1 MVKMKSLKK
10 PYRSKTTSPVCH
22 FSPNMVLN
30 NRKKLQK
37 PRVKR
42 VSWRDQQ
49 MDGVSLTSEVGSM
62 GSGGGGGPLQDP
74 AILMVRE
81 TTTANKSIIRYSRE
95 QLLKLRDVPAAKKRP
110 DFLNTNDTSSLP
122 IFDPDRWNFDKRK
135 PSSGNNT
142 APSEGEGADS
152 QQRGTIANRRSTADP
167 RERLRKECVGGGG
180 DGIVLSPQR
189 RSFNSGCFV
198 PAGRQGTTSNTSQG
212 AGQGGGQSG
221 RSHSP
226 VGGKGAGDGHL
237 GLREIQTGAPP
248 SGGNRRIGSGRILR
262 DSSWDYPDK
271 QQSDA
276 GDDYVA
282 SSKYERRSFGGGFDR
297 DRDRDNTKDR
307 RNNGRYGRKISET
320 REMEEPEW
328 FSSGPMSQND
338 TIELRGFEDE
348 KPVTKKKVPPSSLK
362 RLEKWSKKKDS
373 QQETIDENESV
384 SSALQANAEKDA
396 QKDGSEEKEVK
407 QAVDRKKEDSGK
419 DDSKEGDKHTVNNEQ
434 GFNFDD
440 ILECQSIAGLLPN
453 GVGNEAEAQ
462 AKSRF
467 SRWFKQDSP
476 EKQSQPNT
484 NPSRHSSLPS
494 EDDHNLIIKDLLK
507 DISEPA
513 GPPGD
518 SEAYFAPI
526 SPAGNNSMGA
536 GPPFGAGQPQGRH
549 PHHQQQLAPQQQG
562 QGLSIMDLL
571 RAGGNKGA
579 QQQQHQAQAG
589 HQAAVEML
597 KQPPIAGKI
606 LSLDELEA
614 KIRQN
619 AEASSGIPQ
628 KHVQQ
633 HPPQK
638 PDEDMTA
645 AFKKLL
651 AQAQAGGH
659 PAASN
664 GPMNKP
670 QPMSLLEMLNHSQQQ
685 DEAARMAAVHHQ
697 PHAGAHHTTSSAAA
711 HHNLMGGPTSP
722 AAPSASSN
730 VNSMHHLNELTL
742 KLQQAQQYHQ
752 QQQQKQQMEM
762 FNKLI
767 NAATSAGQVRLSP
780 LQHELGLQ
788 QSRELLNRPEAQAIL
803 QGLKRGEITP
813 QHLYQQLTSSA
824 LQPRHRDMLSAILK
838 LHGYG
843 PTPPRGLSPVPPPPQ
858 PQPPQQTAAQ
868 LAFQQQQQQQLRV
881 SPLPPNAYC
890 VSPILA
896 TSPNTLTVP
905 ALHQRIPSPREL
917 QVHTQNILQRALIKK
932 KLEEQQENYRKKQEL
947 QQQRERGSSPAISPA
962 SGVNNVQSSSAGSS
976 NKGIGSPT
984 PLAFTP
990 TSVLR
995 KMTADKDDA
1004 KEIGKNGQEA
1014 TQAAAV
1020 AAAIAKAGM
1029 SQGRA
1034 VTGARPATQQ
1044 QVQQQPQWGGMQFG
1058 GSVKQPVGRPI
1069 VKANN
1074 NYQSQASQEFFSQHQ
1089 QQQQR
1094 IFNQAMQA
1102 AVAAQTQNQ
1111 QMDAVRKQI
1120 GRDQY
1125 GYQSSSQQF
1134 VQQQQQL
1141 TQQQLRA
1148 QHQHRPANQQ
1158 TAQVQQPQQ
1167 QQGNGR
1173 DNAWQQFLN
1182 SNQQSQASRSSTN
1195 STVTT
1200 NTTTSS
1206 ASAVNRNSNSG
1217 AISPATGNQL
1227 ARWFSP
1233 DLLERARGG
1242 ELPSTAGLGQHAMS
1256 LEEIERQ
1263 TAPPVHN

>member
-1 MVKMKSLKK
+1 MVKMKSHKK
-10 PYRSKTTSPVCH
+10 PYRSKAASTPTYH
-22 FSPNMVLN
+22 FSNNIVLN
-30 NRKKLQK
+30 NRRRLQK

-42 VSWRDQQ
+42 VSWRDQLE
-49 MDGVSLTSEVGSM
+49 GVSLTSEASST
-62 GSGGGGGPLQDP
+62 GSGEGGGGPLQDP

-81 TTTANKSIIRYSRE
+81 MPSATTTKVIRYTRE
-95 QLLKLRDVPAAKKRP
+95 TLLKLRDAPAAKKRP
-110 DFLNTNDTSSLP
+110 DFLNTTDTSSLS

-135 PSSGNNT
+135 PSGGSSS
-142 APSEGEGADS
+142 APSEGDGAPES
-152 QQRGTIANRRSTADP
+152 QQRGPISNRRSAADP

-198 PAGRQGTTSNTSQG
+198 PAGRQSAAGGSGQA
-212 AGQGGGQSG
+212 AGQGGGGQGG

-226 VGGKGAGDGHL
+226 VGGKGSGDGHL

-248 SGGNRRIGSGRILR
+248 SSGNRRIGSGRILR
-262 DSSWDYPDK
+262 DSSWDFPEK
-271 QQSDA
+271 QSDG

-282 SSKYERRSFGGGFDR
+282 SKYERRSFGGGFDR
-297 DRDRDNTKDR
+297 DRDRESNKDR

-328 FSSGPMSQND
+328 FSSGPISQND
-338 TIELRGFEDE
+338 TIELRGFDDD
-348 KPVTKKKVPPSSLK
+348 KPISKKKAPPSSSK
-362 RLEKWSKKKDS
+362 RPEKWSKKKDN
-373 QQETIDENESV
+373 QQETIDENGSV
-384 SSALQANAEKDA
+384 SSALQANAEEDV
-396 QKDGSEEKEVK
+396 QKGGSEKRETK
-407 QAVDRKKEDSGK
+407 QAVDRNKEDKGR
-419 DDSKEGDKHTVNNEQ
+419 DDKEGDKHTANNEH

-440 ILECQSIAGLLPN
+440 ILECQSIPGLLPN
-453 GVGNEAEAQ
+453 GVGNEAEIQ

-476 EKQSQPNT
+476 EKQPQSTT
-484 NPSRHSSLPS
+484 NPGNMSRHSSLHS
-494 EDDHNLIIKDLLK
+494 EDDHHLIIKDLLK
-507 DISEPA
+507 DISESG

-526 SPAGNNSMGA
+526 SPAGNTSMGA
-536 GPPFGAGQPQGRH
+536 GPFGGAPAGRLH
-549 PHHQQQLAPQQQG
+549 HHQQQPQQQQQHQQLPQQ

-571 RAGGNKGA
+571 RAGGGAPANKA
-579 QQQQHQAQAG
+579 PQQHPAQAG
-589 HQAAVEML
+589 HQGPMDML
-597 KQPPIAGKI
+597 KQPPIPGKI

-619 AEASSGIPQ
+619 TESSSGIPQ
-628 KHVQQ
+628 KHQPQ
-633 HPPQK
+633 PPTK

-659 PAASN
+659 PAVSN
-664 GPMNKP
+664 GPMSKP

-685 DEAARMAAVHHQ
+685 DEAARIAAAAAHHQ
-697 PHAGAHHTTSSAAA
+697 GHAAGHHSTSSAA
-711 HHNLMGGPTSP
+711 HHNLMGGGPVS
-722 AAPSASSN
+722 SAVPQPPN
-730 VNSMHHLNELTL
+730 NSMHHMNAVGELTL
-742 KLQQAQQYHQ
+742 KLQHAQQYHQ

-767 NAATSAGQVRLSP
+767 NAATSAGQMRLSP
-780 LQHELGLQ
+780 LQHDLGPQ
-788 QSRELLNRPEAQAIL
+788 QSRDLLNRPEAQAIL

-843 PTPPRGLSPVPPPPQ
+843 PSPPRGLSPAPPPPQ
-858 PQPPQQTAAQ
+858 PVPPQQTAAQ

-881 SPLPPNAYC
+881 SPLPPN
-890 VSPILA
+890 
-896 TSPNTLTVP
+896 

-947 QQQRERGSSPAISPA
+947 QQQRERGSSPANVITPVT
-962 SGVNNVQSSSAGSS
+962 GMNNVQSSNAGTT
-976 NKGIGSPT
+976 NKTVGSPT

-1004 KEIGKNGQEA
+1004 KEVGKNGQEA
-1014 TQAAAV
+1014 AAT

-1029 SQGRA
+1029 PQGRP
-1034 VTGARPATQQ
+1034 VTGVRPPPQQ
-1044 QVQQQPQWGGMQFG
+1044 QVQSQQQQWGGMQFG
-1058 GSVKQPVGRPI
+1058 GNVKQPVGRPI

-1074 NYQSQASQEFFSQHQ
+1074 YQSQAPQEFFTQHQ

-1125 GYQSSSQQF
+1125 GYQSSNQQF
-1134 VQQQQQL
+1134 AQHQQQL

-1158 TAQVQQPQQ
+1158 TIQSQQQQQ
-1167 QQGNGR
+1167 QQGAGR
-1173 DNAWQQFLN
+1173 DSSWQQFLN
-1182 SNQQSQASRSSTN
+1182 SNQQSQPSRSSTN
-1195 STVTT
+1195 STMTS
-1200 NTTTSS
+1200 NSTTST
-1206 ASAVNRNSNSG
+1206 ANRNSG

-1242 ELPSTAGLGQHAMS
+1242 ELPSTAGLAQHAMS

>member
-1 MVKMKSLKK
+1 MSLTEASETENMQVKI
-10 PYRSKTTSPVCH
+10 TS
-22 FSPNMVLN
+22 SDKQAKNG
-30 NRKKLQK
+30 
-37 PRVKR
+37 
-42 VSWRDQQ
+42 DQQ

-803 QGLKRGEITP
+803 Q
-813 QHLYQQLTSSA
+813 
-824 LQPRHRDMLSAILK
+824 
-838 LHGYG
+838 
-843 PTPPRGLSPVPPPPQ
+843 
-858 PQPPQQTAAQ
+858 
-868 LAFQQQQQQQLRV
+868 
-881 SPLPPNAYC
+881 
-890 VSPILA
+890 
-896 TSPNTLTVP
+896 

>member
-1 MVKMKSLKK
+1 MSLTEASETENMQVKITSSEKQ
-10 PYRSKTTSPVCH
+10 SK
-22 FSPNMVLN
+22 NG
-30 NRKKLQK
+30 
-37 PRVKR
+37 
-42 VSWRDQQ
+42 DQLE
-49 MDGVSLTSEVGSM
+49 GVSLTSEASST
-62 GSGGGGGPLQDP
+62 GSGEGGGGPLQDP

-81 TTTANKSIIRYSRE
+81 MPSATTTKVIRYTRE
-95 QLLKLRDVPAAKKRP
+95 TLLKLRDAPAAKKRP
-110 DFLNTNDTSSLP
+110 DFLNTTDTSSLS

-135 PSSGNNT
+135 PSGGSSS
-142 APSEGEGADS
+142 APSEGDGAPES
-152 QQRGTIANRRSTADP
+152 QQRGPISNRRSAADP

-198 PAGRQGTTSNTSQG
+198 PAGRQSAAGGSGQA
-212 AGQGGGQSG
+212 AGQGGGGQGG

-226 VGGKGAGDGHL
+226 VGGKGSGDGHL

-248 SGGNRRIGSGRILR
+248 SSGNRRIGSGRILR
-262 DSSWDYPDK
+262 DSSWDFPEK
-271 QQSDA
+271 QSDG

-282 SSKYERRSFGGGFDR
+282 SKYERRSFGGGFDR
-297 DRDRDNTKDR
+297 DRDRESNKDR

-328 FSSGPMSQND
+328 FSSGPISQND
-338 TIELRGFEDE
+338 TIELRGFDDD
-348 KPVTKKKVPPSSLK
+348 KPISKKKAPPSSSK
-362 RLEKWSKKKDS
+362 RPEKWSKKKDN
-373 QQETIDENESV
+373 QQETIDENGSV
-384 SSALQANAEKDA
+384 SSALQANAEEDV
-396 QKDGSEEKEVK
+396 QKGGSEKRETK
-407 QAVDRKKEDSGK
+407 QAVDRNKEDKGR
-419 DDSKEGDKHTVNNEQ
+419 DDKEGDKHTANNEH

-440 ILECQSIAGLLPN
+440 ILECQSIPGLLPN
-453 GVGNEAEAQ
+453 GVGNEAEIQ

-476 EKQSQPNT
+476 EKQPQSTT
-484 NPSRHSSLPS
+484 NPGNMSRHSSLHS
-494 EDDHNLIIKDLLK
+494 EDDHHLIIKDLLK
-507 DISEPA
+507 DISESG

-526 SPAGNNSMGA
+526 SPAGNTSMGA
-536 GPPFGAGQPQGRH
+536 GPFGGAPAGRLH
-549 PHHQQQLAPQQQG
+549 HHQQQPQQQQQHQQLPQQ

-571 RAGGNKGA
+571 RAGGGAPANKA
-579 QQQQHQAQAG
+579 PQQHPAQAG
-589 HQAAVEML
+589 HQGPMDML
-597 KQPPIAGKI
+597 KQPPIPGKI

-619 AEASSGIPQ
+619 TESSSGIPQ
-628 KHVQQ
+628 KHQPQ
-633 HPPQK
+633 PPTK

-659 PAASN
+659 PAVSN
-664 GPMNKP
+664 GPMSKP

-685 DEAARMAAVHHQ
+685 DEAARIAAAAAHHQ
-697 PHAGAHHTTSSAAA
+697 GHAAGHHSTSSAA
-711 HHNLMGGPTSP
+711 HHNLMGGGPVS
-722 AAPSASSN
+722 SAVPQPPN
-730 VNSMHHLNELTL
+730 NSMHHMNAVGELTL
-742 KLQQAQQYHQ
+742 KLQHAQQYHQ

-767 NAATSAGQVRLSP
+767 NAATSAGQMRLSP
-780 LQHELGLQ
+780 LQHDLGPQ
-788 QSRELLNRPEAQAIL
+788 QSRDLLNRPEAQAIL
-803 QGLKRGEITP
+803 Q
-813 QHLYQQLTSSA
+813 
-824 LQPRHRDMLSAILK
+824 
-838 LHGYG
+838 
-843 PTPPRGLSPVPPPPQ
+843 
-858 PQPPQQTAAQ
+858 
-868 LAFQQQQQQQLRV
+868 
-881 SPLPPNAYC
+881 
-890 VSPILA
+890 
-896 TSPNTLTVP
+896 

-947 QQQRERGSSPAISPA
+947 QQQRERGSSPANVITPVT
-962 SGVNNVQSSSAGSS
+962 GMNNVQSSNAGTT
-976 NKGIGSPT
+976 NKTVGSPT

-1004 KEIGKNGQEA
+1004 KEVGKNGQEA
-1014 TQAAAV
+1014 AAT

-1029 SQGRA
+1029 PQGRP
-1034 VTGARPATQQ
+1034 VTGVRPPPQQ
-1044 QVQQQPQWGGMQFG
+1044 QVQSQQQQWGGMQFG
-1058 GSVKQPVGRPI
+1058 GNVKQPVGRPI

-1074 NYQSQASQEFFSQHQ
+1074 YQSQAPQEFFTQHQ

-1125 GYQSSSQQF
+1125 GYQSSNQQF
-1134 VQQQQQL
+1134 AQHQQQL

-1158 TAQVQQPQQ
+1158 TIQSQQQQQ
-1167 QQGNGR
+1167 QQGAGR
-1173 DNAWQQFLN
+1173 DSSWQQFLN
-1182 SNQQSQASRSSTN
+1182 SNQQSQPSRSSTN
-1195 STVTT
+1195 STMTS
-1200 NTTTSS
+1200 NSTTST
-1206 ASAVNRNSNSG
+1206 ANRNSG

-1242 ELPSTAGLGQHAMS
+1242 ELPSTAGLAQHAMS

>member
-803 QGLKRGEITP
+803 Q
-813 QHLYQQLTSSA
+813 
-824 LQPRHRDMLSAILK
+824 
-838 LHGYG
+838 
-843 PTPPRGLSPVPPPPQ
+843 
-858 PQPPQQTAAQ
+858 
-868 LAFQQQQQQQLRV
+868 
-881 SPLPPNAYC
+881 
-890 VSPILA
+890 
-896 TSPNTLTVP
+896 

>member
-10 PYRSKTTSPVCH
+10 PYKSKTTSPVCH

-803 QGLKRGEITP
+803 Q
-813 QHLYQQLTSSA
+813 
-824 LQPRHRDMLSAILK
+824 
-838 LHGYG
+838 
-843 PTPPRGLSPVPPPPQ
+843 
-858 PQPPQQTAAQ
+858 
-868 LAFQQQQQQQLRV
+868 
-881 SPLPPNAYC
+881 
-890 VSPILA
+890 
-896 TSPNTLTVP
+896 

-947 QQQRERGSSPAISPA
+947 QQQRERGSSPANIISPA
-962 SGVNNVQSSSAGSS
+962 SGVNNVQSSSAGSG

-1034 VTGARPATQQ
+1034 VTGARPAAQQ

-1134 VQQQQQL
+1134 VQQQL

>member
-1 MVKMKSLKK
+1 MVKMKSYKK
-10 PYRSKTTSPVCH
+10 HYRSKATSSPTYH
-22 FSPNMVLN
+22 FSNNIVLN
-30 NRKKLQK
+30 NRKRLQK
-37 PRVKR
+37 PRAKK

-49 MDGVSLTSEVGSM
+49 LEGVSLTSETSST
-62 GSGGGGGPLQDP
+62 GSGEGGGGPLQDP

-81 TTTANKSIIRYSRE
+81 IMSTNRSIIRYTRE

-110 DFLNTNDTSSLP
+110 DFLNTSDTSSLS

-135 PSSGNNT
+135 PSGGGNS
-142 APSEGEGADS
+142 APSEGEGAQEP
-152 QQRGTIANRRSTADP
+152 QQRGPISNRRSAADP

-198 PAGRQGTTSNTSQG
+198 PAGRQSSVGGSGQA
-212 AGQGGGQSG
+212 AGQGGGGGQGG

-226 VGGKGAGDGHL
+226 VGGKGSGDGHL

-248 SGGNRRIGSGRILR
+248 SSGNRRIGSGRILR
-262 DSSWDYPDK
+262 DSSWDFPEK
-271 QQSDA
+271 QSDG
-276 GDDYVA
+276 GDDYVP
-282 SSKYERRSFGGGFDR
+282 SKYERRSFGGGFDR
-297 DRDRDNTKDR
+297 DRDRENNKDR

-328 FSSGPMSQND
+328 FSSGPISQND
-338 TIELRGFEDE
+338 TIELRGFDDD
-348 KPVTKKKVPPSSLK
+348 KPISKKKVPPSSSK
-362 RLEKWSKKKDS
+362 RPEKWSKKKDN
-373 QQETIDENESV
+373 QQETIDENGGI
-384 SSALQANAEKDA
+384 SSALQVNAEEDA
-396 QKDGSEEKEVK
+396 QKEGSDKRETK
-407 QAVDRKKEDSGK
+407 QAVDRNKEDKGR
-419 DDSKEGDKHTVNNEQ
+419 DDKEGDKHTVNNEH

-440 ILECQSIAGLLPN
+440 ILECQTIPGLLPN
-453 GVGNEAEAQ
+453 GVGNEAEIQ

-476 EKQSQPNT
+476 EKQSQSTT
-484 NPSRHSSLPS
+484 NPGNRSRRSSLH
-494 EDDHNLIIKDLLK
+494 EDDHHLIIKDLLK
-507 DISEPA
+507 DISEPG

-526 SPAGNNSMGA
+526 SPAGNTSIGA
-536 GPPFGAGQPQGRH
+536 GPFTGAPPGRH
-549 PHHQQQLAPQQQG
+549 HHHQQQPQQQ

-571 RAGGNKGA
+571 RAGGGAPGNKGP
-579 QQQQHQAQAG
+579 QGQTG
-589 HQAAVEML
+589 HQGAVDML

-619 AEASSGIPQ
+619 TEASSGIPQ
-628 KHVQQ
+628 KHQQ
-633 HPPQK
+633 QPPAK

-664 GPMNKP
+664 GPMSKP

-685 DEAARMAAVHHQ
+685 DEAARMAAAAAHHQ
-697 PHAGAHHTTSSAAA
+697 GHSGHHSSSSAA
-711 HHNLMGGPTSP
+711 HHNLMGGGPVSP
-722 AAPSASSN
+722 AAPQPPN
-730 VNSMHHLNELTL
+730 NSMHHMNAVGELTL

-767 NAATSAGQVRLSP
+767 NAATSAGQMRLSP
-780 LQHELGLQ
+780 LQHDLGAQ
-788 QSRELLNRPEAQAIL
+788 QSRDLLNRPEAQAIL
-803 QGLKRGEITP
+803 Q
-813 QHLYQQLTSSA
+813 
-824 LQPRHRDMLSAILK
+824 
-838 LHGYG
+838 
-843 PTPPRGLSPVPPPPQ
+843 
-858 PQPPQQTAAQ
+858 
-868 LAFQQQQQQQLRV
+868 
-881 SPLPPNAYC
+881 
-890 VSPILA
+890 
-896 TSPNTLTVP
+896 

-947 QQQRERGSSPAISPA
+947 QQQRERGSSPANVISPA
-962 SGVNNVQSSSAGSS
+962 TAMNNVQSSNAGTT
-976 NKGIGSPT
+976 NKSVGSPT

-1004 KEIGKNGQEA
+1004 KEVGKNGQEA
-1014 TQAAAV
+1014 AQ
-1020 AAAIAKAGM
+1020 AAAIAKAGIP
-1029 SQGRA
+1029 QGRA
-1034 VTGARPATQQ
+1034 VTGVRPPPQQ
-1044 QVQQQPQWGGMQFG
+1044 QVQQQQQQQQWGGMQFG
-1058 GSVKQPVGRPI
+1058 GTVKQPVGRPI

-1074 NYQSQASQEFFSQHQ
+1074 YQSQAPQEFFSQHQ

-1111 QMDAVRKQI
+1111 QLDAVRKQI

-1125 GYQSSSQQF
+1125 GYQSSNQQF
-1134 VQQQQQL
+1134 AQHQQQL

-1158 TAQVQQPQQ
+1158 TIQGQQQQPQ

-1182 SNQQSQASRSSTN
+1182 SNQQSQR
-1195 STVTT
+1195 
-1200 NTTTSS
+1200 
-1206 ASAVNRNSNSG
+1206 
-1217 AISPATGNQL
+1217 
-1227 ARWFSP
+1227 
-1233 DLLERARGG
+1233 
-1242 ELPSTAGLGQHAMS
+1242 MY
-1256 LEEIERQ
+1256 
-1263 TAPPVHN
+1263 

>member
-1 MVKMKSLKK
+1 
-10 PYRSKTTSPVCH
+10 
-22 FSPNMVLN
+22 
-30 NRKKLQK
+30 
-37 PRVKR
+37 
-42 VSWRDQQ
+42 

-803 QGLKRGEITP
+803 Q
-813 QHLYQQLTSSA
+813 
-824 LQPRHRDMLSAILK
+824 
-838 LHGYG
+838 
-843 PTPPRGLSPVPPPPQ
+843 
-858 PQPPQQTAAQ
+858 
-868 LAFQQQQQQQLRV
+868 
-881 SPLPPNAYC
+881 
-890 VSPILA
+890 
-896 TSPNTLTVP
+896 

>member
-1 MVKMKSLKK
+1 MVKMKSHKK
-10 PYRSKTTSPVCH
+10 PYRSKAASTPTYH
-22 FSPNMVLN
+22 FSNNIVLN
-30 NRKKLQK
+30 NRRRLQK

-42 VSWRDQQ
+42 VSWRDQLE
-49 MDGVSLTSEVGSM
+49 GVSLTSEASST
-62 GSGGGGGPLQDP
+62 GSGEGGGGPLQDP

-81 TTTANKSIIRYSRE
+81 MPSATTTKVIRYTRE
-95 QLLKLRDVPAAKKRP
+95 TLLKLRDAPAAKKRP
-110 DFLNTNDTSSLP
+110 DFLNTTDTSSLS

-135 PSSGNNT
+135 PSGGSSS
-142 APSEGEGADS
+142 APSEGDGAPES
-152 QQRGTIANRRSTADP
+152 QQRGPISNRRSAADP

-198 PAGRQGTTSNTSQG
+198 PAGRQSAAGGSGQA
-212 AGQGGGQSG
+212 AGQGGGGQGG

-226 VGGKGAGDGHL
+226 VGGKGSGDGHL

-248 SGGNRRIGSGRILR
+248 SSGNRRIGSGRILR
-262 DSSWDYPDK
+262 DSSWDFPEK
-271 QQSDA
+271 QSDG

-282 SSKYERRSFGGGFDR
+282 SKYERRSFGGGFDR
-297 DRDRDNTKDR
+297 DRDRESNKDR

-328 FSSGPMSQND
+328 FSSGPISQND
-338 TIELRGFEDE
+338 TIELRGFDDD
-348 KPVTKKKVPPSSLK
+348 KPISKKKAPPSSSK
-362 RLEKWSKKKDS
+362 RPEKWSKKKDN
-373 QQETIDENESV
+373 QQETIDENGSV
-384 SSALQANAEKDA
+384 SSALQANAEEDV
-396 QKDGSEEKEVK
+396 QKGGSEKRETK
-407 QAVDRKKEDSGK
+407 QAVDRNKEDKGR
-419 DDSKEGDKHTVNNEQ
+419 DDKEGDKHTANNEH

-440 ILECQSIAGLLPN
+440 ILECQSIPGLLPN
-453 GVGNEAEAQ
+453 GVGNEAEIQ

-476 EKQSQPNT
+476 EKQPQSTT
-484 NPSRHSSLPS
+484 NPGNMSRHSSLHS
-494 EDDHNLIIKDLLK
+494 EDDHHLIIKDLLK
-507 DISEPA
+507 DISESG

-526 SPAGNNSMGA
+526 SPAGNTSMGA
-536 GPPFGAGQPQGRH
+536 GPFGGAPAGRLH
-549 PHHQQQLAPQQQG
+549 HHQQQPQQQQQHQQLPQQ

-571 RAGGNKGA
+571 RAGGGAPANKA
-579 QQQQHQAQAG
+579 PQQHPAQAG
-589 HQAAVEML
+589 HQGPMDML
-597 KQPPIAGKI
+597 KQPPIPGKI

-619 AEASSGIPQ
+619 TESSSGIPQ
-628 KHVQQ
+628 KHQPQ
-633 HPPQK
+633 PPTK

-659 PAASN
+659 PAVSN
-664 GPMNKP
+664 GPMSKP

-685 DEAARMAAVHHQ
+685 DEAARIAAAAAHHQ
-697 PHAGAHHTTSSAAA
+697 GHAAGHHSTSSAA
-711 HHNLMGGPTSP
+711 HHNLMGGGPVS
-722 AAPSASSN
+722 SAVPQPPN
-730 VNSMHHLNELTL
+730 NSMHHMNAVGELTL
-742 KLQQAQQYHQ
+742 KLQHAQQYHQ

-767 NAATSAGQVRLSP
+767 NAATSAGQMRLSP
-780 LQHELGLQ
+780 LQHDLGPQ
-788 QSRELLNRPEAQAIL
+788 QSRDLLNRPEAQAIL
-803 QGLKRGEITP
+803 Q
-813 QHLYQQLTSSA
+813 
-824 LQPRHRDMLSAILK
+824 
-838 LHGYG
+838 
-843 PTPPRGLSPVPPPPQ
+843 
-858 PQPPQQTAAQ
+858 
-868 LAFQQQQQQQLRV
+868 
-881 SPLPPNAYC
+881 
-890 VSPILA
+890 
-896 TSPNTLTVP
+896 

-947 QQQRERGSSPAISPA
+947 QQQRERGSSPANVITPVT
-962 SGVNNVQSSSAGSS
+962 GMNNVQSSNAGTT
-976 NKGIGSPT
+976 NKTVGSPT

-1004 KEIGKNGQEA
+1004 KEVGKNGQEA
-1014 TQAAAV
+1014 AAT

-1029 SQGRA
+1029 PQGRP
-1034 VTGARPATQQ
+1034 VTGVRPPPQQ
-1044 QVQQQPQWGGMQFG
+1044 QVQSQQQQWGGMQFG
-1058 GSVKQPVGRPI
+1058 GNVKQPVGRPI

-1074 NYQSQASQEFFSQHQ
+1074 YQSQAPQEFFTQHQ

-1125 GYQSSSQQF
+1125 GYQSSNQQF
-1134 VQQQQQL
+1134 AQHQQQL

-1158 TAQVQQPQQ
+1158 TIQSQQQQQ
-1167 QQGNGR
+1167 QQGAGR
-1173 DNAWQQFLN
+1173 DSSWQQFLN
-1182 SNQQSQASRSSTN
+1182 SNQQSQPSRSSTN
-1195 STVTT
+1195 STMTS
-1200 NTTTSS
+1200 NSTTST
-1206 ASAVNRNSNSG
+1206 ANRNSG

-1242 ELPSTAGLGQHAMS
+1242 ELPSTAGLAQHAMS

>member
-1 MVKMKSLKK
+1 
-10 PYRSKTTSPVCH
+10 
-22 FSPNMVLN
+22 
-30 NRKKLQK
+30 
-37 PRVKR
+37 
-42 VSWRDQQ
+42 
-49 MDGVSLTSEVGSM
+49 
-62 GSGGGGGPLQDP
+62 
-74 AILMVRE
+74 
-81 TTTANKSIIRYSRE
+81 
-95 QLLKLRDVPAAKKRP
+95 
-110 DFLNTNDTSSLP
+110 
-122 IFDPDRWNFDKRK
+122 
-135 PSSGNNT
+135 
-142 APSEGEGADS
+142 
-152 QQRGTIANRRSTADP
+152 
-167 RERLRKECVGGGG
+167 
-180 DGIVLSPQR
+180 
-189 RSFNSGCFV
+189 
-198 PAGRQGTTSNTSQG
+198 
-212 AGQGGGQSG
+212 
-221 RSHSP
+221 
-226 VGGKGAGDGHL
+226 
-237 GLREIQTGAPP
+237 
-248 SGGNRRIGSGRILR
+248 
-262 DSSWDYPDK
+262 
-271 QQSDA
+271 
-276 GDDYVA
+276 
-282 SSKYERRSFGGGFDR
+282 
-297 DRDRDNTKDR
+297 
-307 RNNGRYGRKISET
+307 
-320 REMEEPEW
+320 MEEPEW
-328 FSSGPMSQND
+328 FSSGPISQND
-338 TIELRGFEDE
+338 TIELRGFDDD
-348 KPVTKKKVPPSSLK
+348 KPISKKKVPPSSSK
-362 RLEKWSKKKDS
+362 RPEKWSKKKDN
-373 QQETIDENESV
+373 QQETIDENGGI
-384 SSALQANAEKDA
+384 SSALQANAEEDA
-396 QKDGSEEKEVK
+396 QKEGSDKRETK
-407 QAVDRKKEDSGK
+407 QAVDRNKEDKGR
-419 DDSKEGDKHTVNNEQ
+419 DDKEGDKHTVNNEH

-440 ILECQSIAGLLPN
+440 ILECQTIPGLLPN
-453 GVGNEAEAQ
+453 GVGNEAEIQ

-476 EKQSQPNT
+476 EKQSQSTT
-484 NPSRHSSLPS
+484 NPGNRSRRSSLH
-494 EDDHNLIIKDLLK
+494 EDDHHLIIKDLLK
-507 DISEPA
+507 DISEPG

-526 SPAGNNSMGA
+526 SPAGNTSMGA
-536 GPPFGAGQPQGRH
+536 GPFTGAPPGRH
-549 PHHQQQLAPQQQG
+549 HHHQQQPQQQLPQQ

-571 RAGGNKGA
+571 RAGGGAPGNKGP
-579 QQQQHQAQAG
+579 QGQTG
-589 HQAAVEML
+589 HQGAVDML

-619 AEASSGIPQ
+619 TEASSGIPQ
-628 KHVQQ
+628 KHQQ
-633 HPPQK
+633 QPPAK

-664 GPMNKP
+664 GPMSKP

-685 DEAARMAAVHHQ
+685 DEAARMAAAAAHHQ
-697 PHAGAHHTTSSAAA
+697 GHSA
-711 HHNLMGGPTSP
+711 HHNLMGGGPVSP
-722 AAPSASSN
+722 AAPQPPN
-730 VNSMHHLNELTL
+730 NSMHHMNAVGELTL

-767 NAATSAGQVRLSP
+767 NAATSAGQMRLSP
-780 LQHELGLQ
+780 LQHDLGAQ
-788 QSRELLNRPEAQAIL
+788 QSRDLLNRPEAQAIL
-803 QGLKRGEITP
+803 Q
-813 QHLYQQLTSSA
+813 
-824 LQPRHRDMLSAILK
+824 
-838 LHGYG
+838 
-843 PTPPRGLSPVPPPPQ
+843 
-858 PQPPQQTAAQ
+858 
-868 LAFQQQQQQQLRV
+868 
-881 SPLPPNAYC
+881 AYC

-947 QQQRERGSSPAISPA
+947 QQQRERGSSPANVISPA
-962 SGVNNVQSSSAGSS
+962 TAMNNVQSSNAGTT
-976 NKGIGSPT
+976 NKSVGSPT

-1004 KEIGKNGQEA
+1004 KEVGKNGQEA
-1014 TQAAAV
+1014 AQ
-1020 AAAIAKAGM
+1020 AAAIAKAGIP
-1029 SQGRA
+1029 QGRA
-1034 VTGARPATQQ
+1034 VTGVRPPPQQ
-1044 QVQQQPQWGGMQFG
+1044 QVQQQQQQQPQWGGMQFG
-1058 GSVKQPVGRPI
+1058 GTVKQPVGRPI

-1074 NYQSQASQEFFSQHQ
+1074 YQSQAPQEFFSQHQ

-1111 QMDAVRKQI
+1111 QLDAVRKQI

-1125 GYQSSSQQF
+1125 GYQSSNQQF
-1134 VQQQQQL
+1134 AQHQQQL

-1158 TAQVQQPQQ
+1158 TIQGQQQQPQ

-1182 SNQQSQASRSSTN
+1182 SNQQSHRMYEKFPTNRSSTT
-1195 STVTT
+1195 STMTSN
-1200 NTTTSS
+1200 NTTSP
-1206 ASAVNRNSNSG
+1206 ANRNSG

>member
-1 MVKMKSLKK
+1 
-10 PYRSKTTSPVCH
+10 
-22 FSPNMVLN
+22 
-30 NRKKLQK
+30 
-37 PRVKR
+37 
-42 VSWRDQQ
+42 
-49 MDGVSLTSEVGSM
+49 
-62 GSGGGGGPLQDP
+62 
-74 AILMVRE
+74 MVRE
-81 TTTANKSIIRYSRE
+81 IMSTNRSIIRYTRE

-110 DFLNTNDTSSLP
+110 DFLNTSDTSSLS

-135 PSSGNNT
+135 PSGGGNS
-142 APSEGEGADS
+142 APSEGEGAQEP
-152 QQRGTIANRRSTADP
+152 QQRGPISNRRSAADP

-198 PAGRQGTTSNTSQG
+198 PAGRQSSVGGSGQA
-212 AGQGGGQSG
+212 AGQGGGGGQGG

-226 VGGKGAGDGHL
+226 VGGKGSGDGHL

-248 SGGNRRIGSGRILR
+248 SSGNRRIGSGRILR
-262 DSSWDYPDK
+262 DSSWDFPEK
-271 QQSDA
+271 QSDG
-276 GDDYVA
+276 GDDYVP
-282 SSKYERRSFGGGFDR
+282 SKYERRSFGGGFDR
-297 DRDRDNTKDR
+297 DRDRENNKDR

-328 FSSGPMSQND
+328 FSSGPISQND
-338 TIELRGFEDE
+338 TIELRGFDDD
-348 KPVTKKKVPPSSLK
+348 KPISKKKVPPSSSK
-362 RLEKWSKKKDS
+362 RPEKWSKKKDN
-373 QQETIDENESV
+373 QQETIDENGGI
-384 SSALQANAEKDA
+384 SSALQVNAEEDA
-396 QKDGSEEKEVK
+396 QKEGSDKRETK
-407 QAVDRKKEDSGK
+407 QAVDRNKEDKGR
-419 DDSKEGDKHTVNNEQ
+419 DDKEGDKHTVNNEH

-440 ILECQSIAGLLPN
+440 ILECQTIPGLLPN
-453 GVGNEAEAQ
+453 GVGNEAEIQ

-476 EKQSQPNT
+476 EKQSQSTT
-484 NPSRHSSLPS
+484 NPGNRSRRSSLH
-494 EDDHNLIIKDLLK
+494 EDDHHLIIKDLLK
-507 DISEPA
+507 DISEPG

-526 SPAGNNSMGA
+526 SPAGNTSIGA
-536 GPPFGAGQPQGRH
+536 GPFTGAPPGRH
-549 PHHQQQLAPQQQG
+549 HHHQQQPQQQ

-571 RAGGNKGA
+571 RAGGGAPGNKGP
-579 QQQQHQAQAG
+579 QGQTG
-589 HQAAVEML
+589 HQGAVDML

-619 AEASSGIPQ
+619 TEASSGIPQ
-628 KHVQQ
+628 KHQQ
-633 HPPQK
+633 QPPAK

-664 GPMNKP
+664 GPMSKP

-685 DEAARMAAVHHQ
+685 DEAARMAAAAAHHQ
-697 PHAGAHHTTSSAAA
+697 GHSGHHSSSSAA
-711 HHNLMGGPTSP
+711 HHNLMGGGPVSP
-722 AAPSASSN
+722 AAPQPPN
-730 VNSMHHLNELTL
+730 NSMHHMNAVGELTL

-767 NAATSAGQVRLSP
+767 NAATSAGQMRLSP
-780 LQHELGLQ
+780 LQHDLGAQ
-788 QSRELLNRPEAQAIL
+788 QSRDLLNRPEAQAIL
-803 QGLKRGEITP
+803 Q
-813 QHLYQQLTSSA
+813 
-824 LQPRHRDMLSAILK
+824 
-838 LHGYG
+838 
-843 PTPPRGLSPVPPPPQ
+843 
-858 PQPPQQTAAQ
+858 
-868 LAFQQQQQQQLRV
+868 
-881 SPLPPNAYC
+881 
-890 VSPILA
+890 
-896 TSPNTLTVP
+896 

-947 QQQRERGSSPAISPA
+947 QQQRERGSSPANVISPA
-962 SGVNNVQSSSAGSS
+962 TAMNNVQSSNAGTT
-976 NKGIGSPT
+976 NKSVGSPT

-1004 KEIGKNGQEA
+1004 KEVGKNGQEA
-1014 TQAAAV
+1014 AQ
-1020 AAAIAKAGM
+1020 AAAIAKAGIP
-1029 SQGRA
+1029 QGRA
-1034 VTGARPATQQ
+1034 VTGVRPPPQQ
-1044 QVQQQPQWGGMQFG
+1044 QVQQQQQQQQWGGMQFG
-1058 GSVKQPVGRPI
+1058 GTVKQPVGRPI

-1074 NYQSQASQEFFSQHQ
+1074 YQSQAPQEFFSQHQ

-1111 QMDAVRKQI
+1111 QLDAVRKQI

-1125 GYQSSSQQF
+1125 GYQSSNQQF
-1134 VQQQQQL
+1134 AQHQQQL

-1158 TAQVQQPQQ
+1158 TIQGQQQQPQ

-1182 SNQQSQASRSSTN
+1182 SNQQSQR
-1195 STVTT
+1195 
-1200 NTTTSS
+1200 
-1206 ASAVNRNSNSG
+1206 
-1217 AISPATGNQL
+1217 
-1227 ARWFSP
+1227 
-1233 DLLERARGG
+1233 
-1242 ELPSTAGLGQHAMS
+1242 MY
-1256 LEEIERQ
+1256 
-1263 TAPPVHN
+1263 

>member
-1 MVKMKSLKK
+1 M
-10 PYRSKTTSPVCH
+10 SPCI
-22 FSPNMVLN
+22 MGIICGLGMLN
-30 NRKKLQK
+30 ID
-37 PRVKR
+37 
-42 VSWRDQQ
+42 VSGDQQ
-49 MDGVSLTSEVGSM
+49 LEGVSLTSETSST
-62 GSGGGGGPLQDP
+62 GSGEGGGGPLQDP
-74 AILMVRE
+74 AILLVRE
-81 TTTANKSIIRYSRE
+81 MSTTTTTNRNIIRYSRE

-110 DFLNTNDTSSLP
+110 DFLNTTDTSSLS

-135 PSSGNNT
+135 PSGGSNS
-142 APSEGEGADS
+142 APSEGDAAPES
-152 QQRGTIANRRSTADP
+152 QQRGPISNRRSAADP

-198 PAGRQGTTSNTSQG
+198 PAGRQTSAGGSGQT
-212 AGQGGGQSG
+212 AGQGGGGQGG

-226 VGGKGAGDGHL
+226 VGGKGSGDGHL

-248 SGGNRRIGSGRILR
+248 SSGNRRIGSGRILR
-262 DSSWDYPDK
+262 DSSWDFPEK
-271 QQSDA
+271 QSDT

-282 SSKYERRSFGGGFDR
+282 SKYERRTFGGGFDR
-297 DRDRDNTKDR
+297 DRDRENNKDR

-320 REMEEPEW
+320 REIEEPEW
-328 FSSGPMSQND
+328 FSSGPISQND
-338 TIELRGFEDE
+338 TIELRGFDDD
-348 KPVTKKKVPPSSLK
+348 KPISKKKVPPSNSK
-362 RLEKWSKKKDS
+362 RPDKWSKKKDN
-373 QQETIDENESV
+373 QQETIDENGGI
-384 SSALQANAEKDA
+384 SSALQANAEEDA
-396 QKDGSEEKEVK
+396 QKEGSDKRETK
-407 QAVDRKKEDSGK
+407 QAVDRNKEDKGR
-419 DDSKEGDKHTVNNEQ
+419 DDKEGDKHTATNEH

-440 ILECQSIAGLLPN
+440 ILECQSIPGLLPN
-453 GVGNEAEAQ
+453 GVGNEAEIQ

-476 EKQSQPNT
+476 EKQTQSTT
-484 NPSRHSSLPS
+484 NAGNMSRHSSLQS
-494 EDDHNLIIKDLLK
+494 DDDHHLIIKDLLK
-507 DISEPA
+507 DISEPG

-526 SPAGNNSMGA
+526 SPAGNTSMGA
-536 GPPFGAGQPQGRH
+536 GGPFSGAPSGRPH
-549 PHHQQQLAPQQQG
+549 HHQQQPPQQQHQQLPQQ

-571 RAGGNKGA
+571 RAGGGAPGNKGP
-579 QQQQHQAQAG
+579 QQHQAQTG
-589 HQAAVEML
+589 HQGAVDML

-619 AEASSGIPQ
+619 TEASSGIPPQ
-628 KHVQQ
+628 KHQQ
-633 HPPQK
+633 QPPTK

-664 GPMNKP
+664 GPMSKP

-685 DEAARMAAVHHQ
+685 DEAARMAAAAAAAHHQ
-697 PHAGAHHTTSSAAA
+697 GHSG
-711 HHNLMGGPTSP
+711 HHNLMGGGPVSP
-722 AAPSASSN
+722 AAPTQQPPN
-730 VNSMHHLNELTL
+730 NSMHHMNAAAVGELTL

-767 NAATSAGQVRLSP
+767 NAATSAGQMRLSP
-780 LQHELGLQ
+780 LQHDLGPQ
-788 QSRELLNRPEAQAIL
+788 QSRDLLNRPEAQAIL
-803 QGLKRGEITP
+803 Q
-813 QHLYQQLTSSA
+813 
-824 LQPRHRDMLSAILK
+824 
-838 LHGYG
+838 
-843 PTPPRGLSPVPPPPQ
+843 
-858 PQPPQQTAAQ
+858 
-868 LAFQQQQQQQLRV
+868 
-881 SPLPPNAYC
+881 AYC

-947 QQQRERGSSPAISPA
+947 QQQRERGSSPANVINPST
-962 SGVNNVQSSSAGSS
+962 GMNNVQSSNVGTT
-976 NKGIGSPT
+976 NKSVGSPT

-1004 KEIGKNGQEA
+1004 KEVGKNGQEA
-1014 TQAAAV
+1014 AQVAAA
-1020 AAAIAKAGM
+1020 AAAIAKAGGM
-1029 SQGRA
+1029 PQGRA
-1034 VTGARPATQQ
+1034 VTGVRPPPQQ
-1044 QVQQQPQWGGMQFG
+1044 QVQPQPQQQWGGMQFG

-1074 NYQSQASQEFFSQHQ
+1074 YQSQAPQEFFSQHQ

-1102 AVAAQTQNQ
+1102 AVAAQSQNQ

-1125 GYQSSSQQF
+1125 GYQSSNQQF
-1134 VQQQQQL
+1134 AQHQQQL

-1158 TAQVQQPQQ
+1158 TIQAQQQQQQQQQ
-1167 QQGNGR
+1167 QQGSGR
-1173 DNAWQQFLN
+1173 DSAWQQFLN
-1182 SNQQSQASRSSTN
+1182 SNQQSQPSRSSGANN
-1195 STVTT
+1195 STMTS
-1200 NTTTSS
+1200 NSTTSAMAA
-1206 ASAVNRNSNSG
+1206 ASRTSGGG

-1242 ELPSTAGLGQHAMS
+1242 ELPSTAGLAQHAMS

>member
-1 MVKMKSLKK
+1 
-10 PYRSKTTSPVCH
+10 
-22 FSPNMVLN
+22 
-30 NRKKLQK
+30 
-37 PRVKR
+37 
-42 VSWRDQQ
+42 

-803 QGLKRGEITP
+803 Q
-813 QHLYQQLTSSA
+813 
-824 LQPRHRDMLSAILK
+824 
-838 LHGYG
+838 
-843 PTPPRGLSPVPPPPQ
+843 
-858 PQPPQQTAAQ
+858 
-868 LAFQQQQQQQLRV
+868 
-881 SPLPPNAYC
+881 
-890 VSPILA
+890 
-896 TSPNTLTVP
+896 

-947 QQQRERGSSPAISPA
+947 QQQRERGSSPANIISPA
-962 SGVNNVQSSSAGSS
+962 SGVNNVQSSSAGSG

-1034 VTGARPATQQ
+1034 VTGARPAAQQ

-1134 VQQQQQL
+1134 VQQQL

>member
-1 MVKMKSLKK
+1 MVKMKSYKK
-10 PYRSKTTSPVCH
+10 HYRSKATSSPTYH
-22 FSPNMVLN
+22 FSNNIVLN
-30 NRKKLQK
+30 NRKRLQK
-37 PRVKR
+37 PRAKK

-49 MDGVSLTSEVGSM
+49 LEGVSLTSETSST
-62 GSGGGGGPLQDP
+62 GSGEGGGGPLQDP

-81 TTTANKSIIRYSRE
+81 MSTSTTSTMSTNRSIIRYTRE

-110 DFLNTNDTSSLP
+110 DFLNTSDTSSLS

-135 PSSGNNT
+135 PSGGGNS
-142 APSEGEGADS
+142 APSEGEGAQEP
-152 QQRGTIANRRSTADP
+152 QQRGPISNRRSAADP

-198 PAGRQGTTSNTSQG
+198 PAGRQSSVGGSGQA
-212 AGQGGGQSG
+212 AGQGGGGGQGG

-226 VGGKGAGDGHL
+226 VGGKGSGDGHL

-248 SGGNRRIGSGRILR
+248 SSGNRRIGSGRILR
-262 DSSWDYPDK
+262 DSSWDFPEK
-271 QQSDA
+271 QSDG
-276 GDDYVA
+276 GDDYVP
-282 SSKYERRSFGGGFDR
+282 SKYERRSFGGGFDR
-297 DRDRDNTKDR
+297 DRDRENNKDR

-328 FSSGPMSQND
+328 FSSGPISQND
-338 TIELRGFEDE
+338 TIELRGFDDD
-348 KPVTKKKVPPSSLK
+348 KPISKKKVPPSSSK
-362 RLEKWSKKKDS
+362 RPEKWSKKKDN
-373 QQETIDENESV
+373 QQETIDENGGI
-384 SSALQANAEKDA
+384 SSALQVNAEEDA
-396 QKDGSEEKEVK
+396 QKEGSDKRETK
-407 QAVDRKKEDSGK
+407 QAVDRNKEDKGR
-419 DDSKEGDKHTVNNEQ
+419 DDKEGDKHTVNNEH

-440 ILECQSIAGLLPN
+440 ILECQTIPGLLPN
-453 GVGNEAEAQ
+453 GVGNEAEIQ

-476 EKQSQPNT
+476 EKQSQSTT
-484 NPSRHSSLPS
+484 NPGNRSRRSSLH
-494 EDDHNLIIKDLLK
+494 EDDHHLIIKDLLK
-507 DISEPA
+507 DISEPG

-526 SPAGNNSMGA
+526 SPAGNTSIGA
-536 GPPFGAGQPQGRH
+536 GPFTGAPPGRH
-549 PHHQQQLAPQQQG
+549 HHHQQQPQQQ

-571 RAGGNKGA
+571 RAGGGAPGNKGP
-579 QQQQHQAQAG
+579 QGQTG
-589 HQAAVEML
+589 HQGAVDML

-619 AEASSGIPQ
+619 TEASSGIPQ
-628 KHVQQ
+628 KHQQ
-633 HPPQK
+633 QPPAK

-664 GPMNKP
+664 GPMSKP

-685 DEAARMAAVHHQ
+685 DEAARMAAAAAHHQ
-697 PHAGAHHTTSSAAA
+697 GHSA
-711 HHNLMGGPTSP
+711 HHNLMGGGPVSP
-722 AAPSASSN
+722 AAPQPPN
-730 VNSMHHLNELTL
+730 NSMHHMNAVGELTL

-767 NAATSAGQVRLSP
+767 NAATSAGQMRLSP
-780 LQHELGLQ
+780 LQHDLGAQ
-788 QSRELLNRPEAQAIL
+788 QSRDLLNRPEAQAIL
-803 QGLKRGEITP
+803 Q
-813 QHLYQQLTSSA
+813 
-824 LQPRHRDMLSAILK
+824 
-838 LHGYG
+838 
-843 PTPPRGLSPVPPPPQ
+843 
-858 PQPPQQTAAQ
+858 
-868 LAFQQQQQQQLRV
+868 
-881 SPLPPNAYC
+881 AYC

-947 QQQRERGSSPAISPA
+947 QQQRERGSSPANVISPA
-962 SGVNNVQSSSAGSS
+962 TAMNNVQSSNAGTT
-976 NKGIGSPT
+976 NKSVGSPT

-1004 KEIGKNGQEA
+1004 KEVGKNGQEA
-1014 TQAAAV
+1014 AQ
-1020 AAAIAKAGM
+1020 AAAIAKAGIP
-1029 SQGRA
+1029 QGRA
-1034 VTGARPATQQ
+1034 VTGVRPPPQQ
-1044 QVQQQPQWGGMQFG
+1044 QVQQQQQQQQWGGMQFG
-1058 GSVKQPVGRPI
+1058 GTVKQPVGRPI

-1074 NYQSQASQEFFSQHQ
+1074 YQSQAPQEFFSQHQ

-1111 QMDAVRKQI
+1111 QLDAVRKQI

-1125 GYQSSSQQF
+1125 GYQSSNQQF
-1134 VQQQQQL
+1134 AQHQQQL

-1158 TAQVQQPQQ
+1158 TIQGQQQQPQ

-1182 SNQQSQASRSSTN
+1182 SNQQSQPCIFDLPANRSSTT
-1195 STVTT
+1195 STMTSN
-1200 NTTTSS
+1200 NTTSP
-1206 ASAVNRNSNSG
+1206 ANRNSG